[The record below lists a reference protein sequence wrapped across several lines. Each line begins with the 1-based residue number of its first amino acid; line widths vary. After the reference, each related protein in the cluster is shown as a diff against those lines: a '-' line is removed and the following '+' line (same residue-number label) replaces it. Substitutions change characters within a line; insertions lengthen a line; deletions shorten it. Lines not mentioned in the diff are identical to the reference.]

1 MTKYHAIPNN
11 HEAVTAH
18 GLYIT
23 RAAARGLRVPAWV
36 PHRLIAEYVD
46 CASEYG
52 AEYAAKHVQKVK
64 QELGLDD

>member
-36 PHRLIAEYVD
+36 PSELIAEYVD
-46 CASEYG
+46 CAKEYG
-52 AEYAAKHVQKVK
+52 ADHAVKHIDKIM
-64 QELGLDD
+64 EDLGYE